1 MNILDNY
8 IFYSICEKAYELFN
22 NNNNNYYQT
31 FGSFCQSFNTA
42 IKLNNL
48 NKKEL
53 SQIYTLSDYL
63 EKIYGLTSE
72 DSSLYITDF
81 FLLEKWVRFE
91 MSVRMMNTH
100 FKNSL
105 N

>member
-8 IFYSICEKAYELFN
+8 IFYSICEKAYELFIAN
-22 NNNNNYYQT
+22 TYYQT
-31 FGSFCQSFNTA
+31 FGNFCNSFNTS

-53 SQIYTLSDYL
+53 AQIYILSDYL
-63 EKIYGLTSE
+63 EKIYGLSSE
-72 DSSLYITDF
+72 ECNLYIADF

-91 MSVRMMNTH
+91 MSVRMMNTY